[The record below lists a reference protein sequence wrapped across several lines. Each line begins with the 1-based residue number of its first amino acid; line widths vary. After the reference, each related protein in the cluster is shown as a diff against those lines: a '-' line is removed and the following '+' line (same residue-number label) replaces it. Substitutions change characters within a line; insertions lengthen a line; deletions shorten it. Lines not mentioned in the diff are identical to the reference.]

1 MLGRNSVAETMKEV
15 KLYTR
20 ALCGWCIEAKNYLHT
35 HGIRFEEIDVG
46 KDPVAHEEMQ
56 RISGQHY
63 VPTLVVDGRVL
74 ADFDVGK
81 LERFLAT
88 LPEDRPASPPD

>member
-1 MLGRNSVAETMKEV
+1 MKEV

-20 ALCGWCIEAKNYLHT
+20 ALCGWCIEAKEYLRA
-35 HGIRFEEIDVG
+35 HGIHFEEIDVG

-56 RISGQHY
+56 RVSGQHY

-74 ADFDVGK
+74 ADFDVTQ
-81 LERFLAT
+81 LEKFLAKI
-88 LPEDRPASPPD
+88 R

>member
-1 MLGRNSVAETMKEV
+1 MKEV

-20 ALCGWCIEAKNYLHT
+20 ALCGWCIEAKEYLRA

-46 KDPVAHEEMQ
+46 KDPVAHKEME

-63 VPTLVVDGRVL
+63 VPTLVIDGHVL
-74 ADFDVGK
+74 SDFDVGK
-81 LERFLAT
+81 LERFLAA
-88 LPEDRPASPPD
+88 LPGDQPSSPTE